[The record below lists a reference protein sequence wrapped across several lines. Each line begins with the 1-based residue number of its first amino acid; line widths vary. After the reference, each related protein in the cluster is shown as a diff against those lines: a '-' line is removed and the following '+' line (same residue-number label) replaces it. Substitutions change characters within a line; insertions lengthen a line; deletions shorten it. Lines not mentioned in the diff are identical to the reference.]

1 MLPVGI
7 RENGQ
12 TEETRTFHGGK
23 WRAVENRARV
33 PAELIPTDARRI
45 VVTLLSCF
53 RFEVLAAETCSPSTS
68 VTGSSASSP
77 PDAAKTP
84 GNLPPTETISG
95 FTSHRYT
102 YGENNHVS
110 RSCCQR
116 RSLVDTSEYQLLH
129 VAGESE
135 KRVVGGEGS

>member
-7 RENGQ
+7 REKWANGGD
-12 TEETRTFHGGK
+12 EDFPRWKVAGGG
-23 WRAVENRARV
+23 ESGHV
-33 PAELIPTDARRI
+33 PAKVIPTDDRRI
-45 VVTLLSCF
+45 IVELLSCF
-53 RFEVLAAETCSPSTS
+53 RFEVLAAETFAPSTS

-102 YGENNHVS
+102 YGENNHVL

-116 RSLVDTSEYQLLH
+116 RSL
-129 VAGESE
+129 G
-135 KRVVGGEGS
+135 